1 MNDNYYFPGRLI
13 NEYSRYQMIIV
24 SVQHN
29 NCQYISS
36 FFLQVD
42 TELKETYL
50 L

>member
-1 MNDNYYFPGRLI
+1 MNDNYYFPGRLV
-13 NEYSRYQMIIV
+13 NEYDRYQMIII
-24 SVQHN
+24 SVQKN
-29 NCQYISS
+29 NRQYASS